1 MGARAISHI
10 AILPSTHRYIAA
22 DDTCYYVCTINIT
35 LQFARMRDAD
45 PHVMALPSCACIM
58 IVHPCNAVRRTTVA
72 ALFATAASGVRSECG
87 GGSEARFAERTL
99 GG

>member
-1 MGARAISHI
+1 MGARAIGDM

-22 DDTCYYVCTINIT
+22 DDTRYYVCTINIT

-58 IVHPCNAVRRTTVA
+58 IMQCSPANYGRRVVRHRG
-72 ALFATAASGVRSECG
+72 LGRSECG